1 MFKDDKVVKAGEK
14 ESPYKSLLV
23 SCLLSKYKG
32 NNFRKSIAFQHNIT
46 RIVFF
51 VDSTNTNLQ
60 RKPQHTFFFP
70 FCFVGWDKN
79 FDKYCKDCNFTV
91 LLQLIIMSPASVSQ
105 AAQPAFVF
113 LFSVLRCHF

>member
-23 SCLLSKYKG
+23 SCLLSKCKG
-32 NNFRKSIAFQHNIT
+32 NNFRKSIAFEHNIT

-60 RKPQHTFFFP
+60 RKEENRNTP
-70 FCFVGWDKN
+70 FSSRFVLWVGTKILTN
-79 FDKYCKDCNFTV
+79 IVKIV
-91 LLQLIIMSPASVSQ
+91 ILQS
-105 AAQPAFVF
+105 FYN
-113 LFSVLRCHF
+113 